1 MEDHHHPFEL
11 VEQAKKFKSFVNMQ
25 IEKIQGFQVE
35 NVEDSVSD
43 RLNLIYYG
51 GSVTWK
57 IMFYPSLFL
66 WIIDN
71 IFYPEKFIQWKQ
83 LGRPTSNKI
92 EAQNARI

>member
-1 MEDHHHPFEL
+1 MSICPYCL
-11 VEQAKKFKSFVNMQ
+11 VL
-25 IEKIQGFQVE
+25 
-35 NVEDSVSD
+35 DSVSD

-71 IFYPEKFIQWKQ
+71 LFYPEKFIQWKQ
-83 LGRPTSNKI
+83 LGQKVTKK
-92 EAQNARI
+92 EK